1 MVHSSRGE
9 PALPPSDVAAA
20 QPQGAR
26 PRLWRRTRARAR
38 LLRQRVRAVPGG
50 RTFLRVFIAT
60 LGAAVVALGLV
71 LVPLPGPGWA
81 IVFGGLAIWAIEF
94 AWAARLLDWVRK
106 QVRAFARLMS
116 RLHWTVRGAL
126 GLATLAVLGSIAWL
140 WIKHRYGF
148 DTLGQLWNFLS
159 H

>member
-1 MVHSSRGE
+1 M
-9 PALPPSDVAAA
+9 
-20 QPQGAR
+20 
-26 PRLWRRTRARAR
+26 
-38 LLRQRVRAVPGG
+38 PGG
-50 RTFLRVFIAT
+50 RTFLRVLVGT

-106 QVRAFARLMS
+106 QVRAFAKAMS
-116 RLHWTVRGAL
+116 KLHWTVRGVL
-126 GLATLAVLGSIAWL
+126 GLATLLGLASIAWL

-148 DTLGQLWNFLS
+148 DTLGQFWDFLS